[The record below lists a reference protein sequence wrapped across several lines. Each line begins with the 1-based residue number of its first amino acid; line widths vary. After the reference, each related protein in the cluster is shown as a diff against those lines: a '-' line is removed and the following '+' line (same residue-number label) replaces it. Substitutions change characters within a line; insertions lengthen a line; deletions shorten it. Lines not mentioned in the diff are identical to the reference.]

1 MKSLVLLQFLAF
13 LAISVDAISLC
24 ITYKG
29 KNAFGENNEVCL
41 NNGYKLSE
49 IVGIH
54 IKNDPTFSIC
64 ISFSTK
70 DTDETDCIE
79 NLENGFKLSDVA
91 KIDFKNVEGKKVTK

>member
-1 MKSLVLLQFLAF
+1 MKSLVLLQFLAV

-29 KNAFGENNEVCL
+29 ENGNVCL
-41 NNGYKLSE
+41 NNGYKLSD
-49 IVGIH
+49 ITGIN
-54 IKNDPTFSIC
+54 IKNDPSFSIC